1 MKVAGFDIGGANTDL
16 AVVDFENN
24 EVKNDELEEL
34 MKKYFDNSPVKLFTS
49 VVNLADKQELKKMKK
64 IIKNTANL

>member
-1 MKVAGFDIGGANTDL
+1 MYTCYTKD
-16 AVVDFENN
+16 

>member
-1 MKVAGFDIGGANTDL
+1 MIS
-16 AVVDFENN
+16 
-24 EVKNDELEEL
+24 DEELYRQYLSGDETGLEEL